1 MGSILPTGA
10 ARHRIGPP
18 LRWQAGLVTEAVPP
32 PRRRDLAWA
41 LLLAGLLTA
50 GTLGVLLF
58 NTALQRQATQL
69 TAQQHVANRLTLQ
82 TQELSVSLHQLS
94 DPAALAL
101 QARRLHMHPAQSVR
115 WVRLHHPRHRT
126 G

>member
-1 MGSILPTGA
+1 
-10 ARHRIGPP
+10 
-18 LRWQAGLVTEAVPP
+18 VTKAVPP

-58 NTALQRQATQL
+58 NTALQRQATELTNQQQVANQL
-69 TAQQHVANRLTLQ
+69 TVQ
-82 TQELSVSLHQLS
+82 TQQLSVSVNELS

-101 QARRLHMHPAQSVR
+101 QARRLHMHPAQNVR
-115 WVRLHHPRHRT
+115 WTHHHRPR
-126 G
+126 

>member
-1 MGSILPTGA
+1 VTKA
-10 ARHRIGPP
+10 A
-18 LRWQAGLVTEAVPP
+18 PP

-58 NTALQRQATQL
+58 NTALQRQATEL
-69 TAQQHVANRLTLQ
+69 THQQQVANRLMLQ
-82 TQELSVSLHQLS
+82 TQELSVSLNQLS

-101 QARRLHMHPAQSVR
+101 QAQRLHMHPAQNVR
-115 WVRLHHPRHRT
+115 WVVHHHRRH
-126 G
+126 